1 VRPHPVGFGIEADA
15 ATGAGIGSDGHP
27 SRRLYAVGHPLRGA
41 AWEASSVLEQIEG
54 ATRVARAVSADRM
67 RDAA

>member
-1 VRPHPVGFGIEADA
+1 
-15 ATGAGIGSDGHP
+15 
-27 SRRLYAVGHPLRGA
+27 LRGA